1 MELKIV
7 NNIPN
12 AKITMDK
19 TDDNTII
26 IPIDKQTSLLGDV
39 PLGATIKIGGR
50 EYIVLDH
57 SKDTT
62 AVITKDLWK
71 DMEFDN
77 DSGDYAESAVRNAL
91 NTEFYNEVSSEIGD
105 ENIITHE
112 VDTTRY
118 RNDGI
123 HSSCRDK
130 VSLLTVD
137 LYCRYS
143 KFLPACGSWWW
154 TATPYRTEFPRNVC
168 CVNGGGTLCWRN
180 CDFSRGVR
188 PFLILDSSVSNFS
201 VET

>member
-12 AKITMDK
+12 AKITMGK
-19 TDDNTII
+19 TTDNTVII
-26 IPIDKQTSLLGDV
+26 TIAEQTSLLGDV
-39 PLGATIKIGGR
+39 PLGATVKIGGR

-77 DSGDYAESAVRNAL
+77 DSGDYRTSAVRTAL
-91 NTEFYNEVSSEIGD
+91 NTEFYNEVADAVGA
-105 ENIITHE
+105 ENIIEHE
-112 VDTTRY
+112 V
-118 RNDGI
+118 NLLAEDGTNKGVV
-123 HSSCRDK
+123 CRDN
-130 VSLLTVD
+130 VSLLTTD
-137 LYCRYS
+137 LYRKYRD
-143 KFLPACGSWWW
+143 FFPAYGSWWW
-154 TATPYRTEFPRNVC
+154 TATPYSTEFPRGVC
-168 CVNGGGTLCWRN
+168 YVCGGGALGWDVCSY
-180 CDFSRGVR
+180 SRGVR

>member
-12 AKITMDK
+12 AKITMGK
-19 TDDNTII
+19 TTDNTVII
-26 IPIDKQTSLLGDV
+26 TIAEQTSLLGDV
-39 PLGATIKIGGR
+39 PLGATVKIGGR

-77 DSGDYAESAVRNAL
+77 DSGDYRTSAVRTAL
-91 NTEFYNEVSSEIGD
+91 NTEFYNEVADAVGA
-105 ENIITHE
+105 ENIIEHE
-112 VDTTRY
+112 V
-118 RNDGI
+118 NLLAEDGTN
-123 HSSCRDK
+123 K
-130 VSLLTVD
+130 GVVS
-137 LYCRYS
+137 YS
-143 KFLPACGSWWW
+143 
-154 TATPYRTEFPRNVC
+154 TEFPRGVC
-168 CVNGGGTLCWRN
+168 YVCGGGALGWDVCSY
-180 CDFSRGVR
+180 SRGVR

>member
-1 MELKIV
+1 M
-7 NNIPN
+7 N
-12 AKITMDK
+12 T
-19 TDDNTII
+19 NTINEQA
-26 IPIDKQTSLLGDV
+26 PRPTLSEV

-62 AVITKDLWK
+62 AVITKDFWK
-71 DMEFDN
+71 DMEFG

-137 LYCRYS
+137 LYRRYR
-143 KFLPACGSWWW
+143 KFLPAYGSWWW
-154 TATPYRTEFPRNVC
+154 TATPVSKEDGYFRRVC
-168 CVNGGGTLCWRN
+168 CVSDDGTLLWGRC
-180 CDFSRGVR
+180 SYSHGVR
-188 PFLILDSSVSNFS
+188 PFLILSNSIPASVVSYPSGVRSFLF
-201 VET
+201 

>member
-7 NNIPN
+7 NNIPY
-12 AKITMDK
+12 AKITMGK

-26 IPIDKQTSLLGDV
+26 ITIDEQTSLLGDV
-39 PLGATIKIGGR
+39 PLGATVKIGGR

-62 AVITKDLWK
+62 AVITKDPWRR
-71 DMEFDN
+71 MEFG
-77 DSGDYAESAVRNAL
+77 DSGNYAESAVRNAL

-137 LYCRYS
+137 LYRRYR
-143 KFLPACGSWWW
+143 KLLPAYGSWWW
-154 TATPYRTEFPRNVC
+154 TATPYSTEFPRDVC
-168 CVNGGGTLCWRN
+168 YVFGDGALYWGRCNY
-180 CDFSRGVR
+180 SYGVR